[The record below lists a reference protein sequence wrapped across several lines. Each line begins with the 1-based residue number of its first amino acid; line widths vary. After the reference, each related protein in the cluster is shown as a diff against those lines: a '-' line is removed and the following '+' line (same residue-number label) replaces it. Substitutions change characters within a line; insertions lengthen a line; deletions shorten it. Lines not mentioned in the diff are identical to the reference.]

1 MSQQF
6 FLIPNLTPI
15 SLSDKIFSLK
25 MNDEPEASF
34 QKKLQVYLEE
44 YTQELQKKIEQ
55 HIQNE
60 FKRLFFL
67 KATYLAMNAFA
78 LCFFA
83 VVLFFDAR
91 RYHNILLWGIA
102 ICLLIFSLI
111 QFLELDHLTQKSSF
125 IKKLFGPR
133 S

>member
-1 MSQQF
+1 
-6 FLIPNLTPI
+6 
-15 SLSDKIFSLK
+15 

-34 QKKLQVYLEE
+34 QNWLLVYLEE

-55 HIQNE
+55 HIQSE
-60 FKRLFFL
+60 FRRLFFL
-67 KATYLAMNAFA
+67 KATYLAMNAFT

-91 RYHNILLWGIA
+91 RYHNIVLWGIA
-102 ICLLIFSLI
+102 LCLLIFSLI
-111 QFLELDHLTQKSSF
+111 QFLELDNLSQKSSF
-125 IKKLFGPR
+125 IKKLFGPH